1 MSPGAGLS
9 VDAHGADPIQPDRA
23 SGTLAK
29 VRVMRPVGKRR
40 MAREMAL
47 QMLYQQDLGGAT
59 ATQIF
64 QAFDRSPYLGGNG
77 DGRRSGG
84 GTEEGARATTE
95 AQPRRPA
102 SAAGEHRRR
111 EVEEA
116 FTYARELVQGTLD
129 HLDEVNRLIREQAD
143 NWRLER
149 MPAVDRNI
157 LRLAVY
163 ELLYEEGIPR
173 LVVVDEAIE
182 LAKKFSTDQSGR
194 FVNGLLDGLLKRD
207 EVAGARR

>member
-1 MSPGAGLS
+1 
-9 VDAHGADPIQPDRA
+9 
-23 SGTLAK
+23 
-29 VRVMRPVGKRR
+29 

-47 QMLYQQDLGGAT
+47 QMLYQHDLGGSSV
-59 ATQIF
+59 TQIF
-64 QAFDRSPYLGGNG
+64 QAFDRTPYLAGNG
-77 DGRRSGG
+77 
-84 GTEEGARATTE
+84 
-95 AQPRRPA
+95 QPRREPEEEGEGAAPA
-102 SAAGEHRRR
+102 RQERPRERSATGERRR
-111 EVEEA
+111 GDVEEA
-116 FTYARELVQGTLD
+116 FTYARDLVQGTVD
-129 HLDEVNRLIREQAD
+129 HLEEVNRLIREQAD

-163 ELLYEEGIPR
+163 ELLYERDIPH

>member
-1 MSPGAGLS
+1 
-9 VDAHGADPIQPDRA
+9 
-23 SGTLAK
+23 
-29 VRVMRPVGKRR
+29 MRPVGKRR

-47 QMLYQQDLGGAT
+47 QMLYQQDLGGST

-64 QAFDRSPYLGGNG
+64 QAFDRTPYLGGNG
-77 DGRRSGG
+77 DARRG
-84 GTEEGARATTE
+84 EGAGDGERAPAE
-95 AQPRRPA
+95 ARARRPA
-102 SAAGEHRRR
+102 A
-111 EVEEA
+111 
-116 FTYARELVQGTLD
+116 ARELVQGTLD
-129 HLDEVNRLIREQAD
+129 NLDEVNRLIREQAD

-163 ELLYEEGIPR
+163 ELLYEADIPN